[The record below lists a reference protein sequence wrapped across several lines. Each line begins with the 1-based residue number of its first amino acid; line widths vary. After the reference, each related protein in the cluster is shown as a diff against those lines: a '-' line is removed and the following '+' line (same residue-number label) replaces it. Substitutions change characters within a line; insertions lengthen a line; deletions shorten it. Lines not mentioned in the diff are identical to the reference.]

1 MRYGVGYASGCFDL
15 FHIGHLNVLQLA
27 KAQCDLLIAGV
38 ATDQWSV
45 RVKGKVPVVP
55 LAERLD
61 IVSSICHV
69 DLAVE
74 ENADK
79 LEMWRVLRFDVIFK
93 GDDWFNTEK
102 GARLEQDMSSVGVD
116 VVYFPYTAHTSSTLL
131 RQALARLSAAS

>member
-15 FHIGHLNVLQLA
+15 FHVGHLNVLRQA

-38 ATDQWSV
+38 AADEWSV

-61 IVSSICHV
+61 IVGSISCV
-69 DLAVE
+69 DLAVA

-79 LEMWRVLRFDVIFK
+79 LQMWAALRFEVIFK
-93 GDDWFNTEK
+93 GDDWRNTEK
-102 GARLEQDMSSVGVD
+102 GARLEADMGSVGVD
-116 VVYFPYTAHTSSTLL
+116 VRYFPYTTHTSSTLL
-131 RQALARLSAAS
+131 RKALTRLSEAS